1 MEYSSQDQDQ
11 GQEQGQDRDQE
22 HQDQNQS
29 SNPPPSL
36 DERCTDLP
44 FLLHALYHLEPNPQ
58 TSRTRQ
64 KAYDQS
70 QWHAIPREALQILT
84 VISQL
89 FATTGNSEV
98 AVTMYTLSNKVVVFF
113 AASEVLGVIE
123 EGYVCVIGEMVR
135 SIARGEYGRIRVRGR
150 RRRREVMHT
159 RVYEEMMIIVV
170 GRCRDRILWLF
181 EGLAAEVWDSG
192 VSLLDRYEEDGEGVG
207 WEKVADLAA
216 GNTKLTEFVD
226 SRKGYEDMEVEVVDG
241 AGEWVRV
248 EVKGGRRIYCFPE
261 DDTLPFNQ
269 KFQHPLSDFR
279 NEPVQEDVRNEN
291 MAWEYISNDKAPPR
305 ALTPALQRLMPTKM
319 SSAERGRFFRAL
331 RQGLISFLGA
341 IRSKDFR
348 ETDNDKLWE
357 YMRVADLIYKKR
369 TELEPLV
376 KFTDEQMEWVNK
388 IARYPRAAEFIIRRA
403 YTPQYQKMLSNLEIH
418 ELIPKAPE
426 PPDQSLAP
434 PPQTTVLEILEWVER
449 RYAGPPYRLLISP
462 PSIKLKYPNAD
473 PRAIWTPNPPPD
485 KHCVHPEVAIMNF
498 IYNYGI
504 YNFNTP
510 FVVYGV
516 SGVCCWACD
525 LYADIVHKT
534 MLAHCINGF
543 HAERIYKEG
552 WTGKIP
558 KGDGWYV
565 PIDGEGDRE
574 FREKVAEVVE
584 DCLKVIVGNTR
595 KAWIER

>member
-1 MEYSSQDQDQ
+1 MEYSLQDQDQDQ
-11 GQEQGQDRDQE
+11 GQERGQED
-22 HQDQNQS
+22 QDQSQLS
-29 SNPPPSL
+29 TPPPSL
-36 DERCTDLP
+36 DRRCTDLP

-64 KAYDQS
+64 KVHDQS

-98 AVTMYTLSNKVVVFF
+98 AVTMYTLSDKVVVFF
-113 AASEVLGVIE
+113 AASEVLGAIE

-135 SIARGEYGRIRVRGR
+135 SIARGEYGRLRVKGR
-150 RRRREVMHT
+150 RRQEVIHT

-181 EGLAAEVWDSG
+181 ERLAAEVWDSG
-192 VSLLDRYEEDGEGVG
+192 ISLLDRCEEDGEGIG

-241 AGEWVRV
+241 PEEWVRV
-248 EVKGGRRIYCFPE
+248 EVNRRRRIYCFPE
-261 DDTLPFNQ
+261 DDMLQFNQ
-269 KFQHPLSDFR
+269 QFQHPLSEFR
-279 NEPVQEDVRNEN
+279 NELVQEGVRNES
-291 MAWEYISNDKAPPR
+291 MAWEYISNDKAQPR
-305 ALTPALQRLMPTKM
+305 ALRSALKRLTPTKM
-319 SSAERGRFFRAL
+319 SSAERVRFFKAV

-357 YMRVADLIYKKR
+357 YMRVAYLIYKKR

-418 ELIPKAPE
+418 ELIPKASD
-426 PPDQSLAP
+426 PPDQSLP
-434 PPQTTVLEILEWVER
+434 PPQTTVLEILEWIER
-449 RYAGPPYRLLISP
+449 KYAGPPYRLLISA
-462 PSIKLKYPNAD
+462 PSIKFKYPDAD
-473 PRAIWTPNPPPD
+473 PRAIWTPNPPPE
-485 KHCVHPEVAIMNF
+485 KHCVHPEVAITNF

-504 YNFNTP
+504 YNFNIP

-525 LYADIVHKT
+525 LYANIVHKT
-534 MLAHCINGF
+534 MSSHCINGF
-543 HAERIYKEG
+543 HAERVYKEG
-552 WTGKIP
+552 WTGKVP
-558 KGDGWYV
+558 KGDGWDV

-584 DCLKVIVGNTR
+584 DCLKVIVGNIR